1 MPQYVLMLRDN
12 GFPEDISPEEIQA
25 IIDRYR
31 VWSEKAGTRGGQ
43 KLRDGEGRVLVKK
56 EGGVAVT
63 DGPYAES
70 KEVIG
75 GYFLIDAPDYD
86 HALALAQDC
95 PHLEFGSIEVRE
107 IEM

>member
-1 MPQYVLMLRDN
+1 MPQFVLMLRDN
-12 GFPEDISPEEIQA
+12 GFPSDISPEEIQS
-25 IIDRYR
+25 IIERYG
-31 VWSEKAGTRGGQ
+31 VWMEKVRATGQ
-43 KLRDGEGRVLVKK
+43 KLHDGEGRVVVRN

-75 GYFLIDAPDYD
+75 GYFVVEADDYD
-86 HALALAQDC
+86 AAARVVEDC
-95 PHLEFGSIEVRE
+95 PHLDFGSIEIRR